1 MACGVVSIP
10 HRRKFASLNR
20 VLLGV
25 HAGHA
30 MPDQGHAAFTAM
42 EHDDV
47 TAQAVL
53 PLVDAASAMPATTA
67 GHLPTSQEAG
77 TLRADSYAAFTS
89 QQPPIAPQSHGN
101 DLRLSSFG
109 GFASGS
115 VATLSTGGALAHLA
129 TAVLAQDG
137 GQTEMVQQLKQM
149 RHMHSQQDEQRSPH
163 GSSALAAST
172 ALLNLPS
179 PPLNVQRPSNSVASA
194 RSAASDVSG
203 RSDGEPASSSPPVR
217 PKALRPAA
225 RQNAAAHATSS
236 LPGQWP
242 PCAPGSTGASPV
254 ATPKSAGQSP
264 LRSAASAPDQ
274 LQLSPGGLHSGQA
287 SPHQQ
292 SLTGGT
298 ATPHGGGSCSGAFTP
313 VDRKATASAPIIVR
327 SSSVSSGEVR
337 CSLSVAKAANAVVV
351 VQCWEDVSGRAL
363 PWPCHAASW
372 LPRCHGTLPTAEHAT

>member
-1 MACGVVSIP
+1 
-10 HRRKFASLNR
+10 
-20 VLLGV
+20 
-25 HAGHA
+25 
-30 MPDQGHAAFTAM
+30 MPDQGHAAFTAL
-42 EHDDV
+42 EHDDL
-47 TAQAVL
+47 TAEAVL
-53 PLVDAASAMPATTA
+53 PLVDAAAAMPATTA
-67 GHLPTSQEAG
+67 GHSPTSQEAG
-77 TLRADSYAAFTS
+77 TLRADSFAAFTS
-89 QQPPIAPQSHGN
+89 QQPPVSSQSHET

-137 GQTEMVQQLKQM
+137 GQAEMVQQLKQM
-149 RHMHSQQDEQRSPH
+149 RQLHSQQDEQRSPH
-163 GSSALAAST
+163 GSSVHAAGT
-172 ALLNLPS
+172 APVKVLP
-179 PPLNVQRPSNSVASA
+179 PPLHVQRPSDSA

-217 PKALRPAA
+217 PKAIRAAA
-225 RQNAAAHATSS
+225 RQTSGPRASSS

-242 PCAPGSTGASPV
+242 ACAPGSAGASPA
-254 ATPKSAGQSP
+254 ATPKSAGPSP

-274 LQLSPGGLHSGQA
+274 LQLSPRGLHSGQA

-298 ATPHGGGSCSGAFTP
+298 TPHGGGSCSGAFTP

-337 CSLSVAKAANAVVV
+337 YSLSVAQAAHSHDGADVGKVSRIELAIAVFIR
-351 VQCWEDVSGRAL
+351 G
-363 PWPCHAASW
+363 
-372 LPRCHGTLPTAEHAT
+372 

>member
-1 MACGVVSIP
+1 
-10 HRRKFASLNR
+10 
-20 VLLGV
+20 
-25 HAGHA
+25 

-53 PLVDAASAMPATTA
+53 PLVDAAPAMPATTA

-77 TLRADSYAAFTS
+77 SLRADSYAAFTS
-89 QQPPIAPQSHGN
+89 QQPLIAPQSHGN

-137 GQTEMVQQLKQM
+137 GQAEMVQQLKQM
-149 RHMHSQQDEQRSPH
+149 RQLHSQQDEQRSPR
-163 GSSALAAST
+163 GSSAHVAGAAPLS
-172 ALLNLPS
+172 APP
-179 PPLNVQRPSNSVASA
+179 PPLHVQRPSDSMASA

-225 RQNAAAHATSS
+225 RQASGPRASSS

-242 PCAPGSTGASPV
+242 PGAPGSTGASPA

-264 LRSAASAPDQ
+264 LRSAASAPDH
-274 LQLSPGGLHSGQA
+274 LQLSPGGPHSGQA

-337 CSLSVAKAANAVVV
+337 GSLSGAEAAITLVV
-351 VQCWEDVSGRAL
+351 VQCL
-363 PWPCHAASW
+363 
-372 LPRCHGTLPTAEHAT
+372 